1 MRHALI
7 AGAMLLFALMFTST
21 LAGILQSRAM
31 EGHAPQPFD
40 PYADK
45 LVQRLQMSPIG
56 RQREQGRECLPIPAR
71 AKSPFRPQR
80 PLPGPHHPP
89 RGSEPT

>member
-7 AGAMLLFALMFTST
+7 AGAMVVFALMFTST
-21 LAGILQSRAM
+21 LAALLQSRAM

-45 LVQRLQMSPIG
+45 LVQRLQMSPM
-56 RQREQGRECLPIPAR
+56 RRDRECLPLPAK
-71 AKSPFRPQR
+71 AKSPFAPQR
-80 PLPGPHHPP
+80 SLPGPYRPP
-89 RGSEPT
+89 NMAQPT

>member
-7 AGAMLLFALMFTST
+7 AGAMLLFALIFTST

-56 RQREQGRECLPIPAR
+56 RDHGRECLPIPAR
-71 AKSPFRPQR
+71 AKSPFRPER
-80 PLPGPHHPP
+80 NLPGPYHPRP
-89 RGSEPT
+89 SWEPT